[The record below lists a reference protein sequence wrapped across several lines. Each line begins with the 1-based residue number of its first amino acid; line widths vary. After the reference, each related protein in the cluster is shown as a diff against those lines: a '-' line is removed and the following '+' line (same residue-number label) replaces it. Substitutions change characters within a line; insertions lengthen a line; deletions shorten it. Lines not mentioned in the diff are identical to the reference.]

1 MRTTGLFQEV
11 FSRDAP
17 ALFRYLR
24 RLTGSA
30 HGAED
35 IVQDAFLKLHL
46 HLKEGGALDHP
57 RAWLFRVATN
67 LARDRARAE
76 LRAQARDQAYG
87 GLSRP
92 IDFRVHLEQRQA
104 IARALARLSPRM
116 RQVLLLQ
123 AEGFSYLEIAGIAAI
138 ETGYVGVL
146 LQRAR
151 AEFRR
156 AIEDQHERTD
166 EAGRRLHVR

>member
-1 MRTTGLFQEV
+1 MFQEI

-17 ALFRYLR
+17 AIFRYLR
-24 RLTGSA
+24 RLTGSRQT
-30 HGAED
+30 AED
-35 IVQDAFLKLHL
+35 LLQEAFLKLHL
-46 HLKEGGALDHP
+46 QLTSAAPLDNP

-76 LRAQARDQAYG
+76 LHAGAREQEYAAA
-87 GLSRP
+87 LRP
-92 IDFRVHLEQRQA
+92 VDFRQHLEQRQSVTG
-104 IARALARLSPRM
+104 ALGRMPPRM

-123 AEGFSYLEIAGIAAI
+123 AEGFTYREIAEIASI
-138 ETGYVGVL
+138 ESGYVGVL

-156 AIEDQHERTD
+156 VYEEQNEQRQQHP
-166 EAGRRLHVR
+166 AWRRVR